1 MITAIP
7 VTKEHIAGHFT
18 KAESFIFINAEGR
31 VVCHHINP
39 AREGGCAEKKALL
52 NMLQRQNAQRV
63 IVRHIGER
71 MLGKLLS
78 RELSVF
84 KTSGGNIDVQALCA
98 AHLDGLTPLTDAQQ
112 GERSPNYETKKAAG
126 GGCGCSHEGSEHEH
140 GHCHRDDGKRC
151 CESH

>member
-1 MITAIP
+1 MITAVP

-84 KTSGGNIDVQALCA
+84 KASGGNINVQALCA

-112 GERSPNYETKKAAG
+112 GERSPNYETKKTAG
-126 GGCGCSHEGSEHEH
+126 GGCECNHEDGDHDQ
-140 GHCHRDDGKRC
+140 CHRSGGKRC

>member
-7 VTKEHIAGHFT
+7 VTKEHISGHFT

-31 VVCHHINP
+31 IVCHHINP

-71 MLGKLLS
+71 MLESCSLANCLS
-78 RELSVF
+78 SRPTVEISTFRHCVPR
-84 KTSGGNIDVQALCA
+84 IWR
-98 AHLDGLTPLTDAQQ
+98 GL
-112 GERSPNYETKKAAG
+112 R
-126 GGCGCSHEGSEHEH
+126 
-140 GHCHRDDGKRC
+140 R
-151 CESH
+151 

>member
-7 VTKEHIAGHFT
+7 VTKEHISGHFT

-31 VVCHHINP
+31 IVCHHINP

-84 KTSGGNIDVQALCA
+84 KTHSGNIDVQALCA
-98 AHLDGLTPLTDAQQ
+98 AHLEGFTPLTDAQQ
-112 GERSPNYETKKAAG
+112 GKRSPNYETKKAVG
-126 GGCGCSHEGSEHEH
+126 GGCGCSHEGSEHDH
-140 GHCHRDDGKRC
+140 GDCHHDGGKRC
-151 CESH
+151 CDSH